1 MTQINKLQSIS
12 ELTNPLNIDNENF
25 ANFLANKGVQLF
37 SLENSEN
44 NILLI
49 PANMLN
55 FQTIREYLDWE
66 FEQKITTLN
75 QIYQQGKE
83 QLSSPISSPKEPE
96 VLPSNPP
103 SNPPLNPYRKPLSF
117 TPLKTYKETAL
128 KAILL
133 QGDKKTQLCH
143 DIREKTNFAVQYMQK
158 IASLYPDKKNAFRG
172 LKDAFTAIAIE
183 SQSPNYDWD
192 KA

>member
-1 MTQINKLQSIS
+1 MAQINKLQSIS
-12 ELTNPLNIDNENF
+12 ELTNPLNIDNESF

-66 FEQKITTLN
+66 FEQKITALN

-83 QLSSPISSPKEPE
+83 QLSSLKEPE
-96 VLPSNPP
+96 VLPSNP
-103 SNPPLNPYRKPLSF
+103 SQNPPLIPYRKRPGFS
-117 TPLKTYKETAL
+117 PLKTYRETAL

-133 QGDKKTQLCH
+133 QGDNKKTQLCH
-143 DIREKTNFAVQYMQK
+143 DIREKTNFAVQYMHK
-158 IASLYPDKKNAFRG
+158 IASLYPDKKKAFNG